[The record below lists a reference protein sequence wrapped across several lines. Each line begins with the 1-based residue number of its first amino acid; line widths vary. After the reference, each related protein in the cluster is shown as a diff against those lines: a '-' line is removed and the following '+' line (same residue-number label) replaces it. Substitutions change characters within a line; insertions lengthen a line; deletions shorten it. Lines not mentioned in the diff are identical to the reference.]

1 MAKKGLKRKQKTEEV
16 KKQDESKVILPLV
29 RRSDEP
35 VIKKAKWI
43 NRERILV
50 FGTRG
55 ISFQHRHLMKDI
67 IKMLPHAKSANKM
80 ERKENLFIVNEMC
93 KMSHCNKCILF
104 DGRLQ
109 RDLYMWFSNSPDGPS
124 IKFNVES
131 IFTSAELKL
140 TGNCLKGSRP
150 LLSFD
155 NSFDAH
161 PQYSLLREMFVQI
174 FGVPDH
180 HPKSQPFV
188 DNVLNFSVLDNRIWF
203 RNYQILD
210 ENGAIAEIGPRFV
223 LQPIRIFK
231 GSFCGETLWENP
243 FYVTPAKTRRLLKDN
258 KKDKYANNKIQRKA
272 KKTKEL
278 LAPFRVKP
286 ENEIFRDGN
295 VKEKA
300 KHLIA
305 KNKKAF

>member
-1 MAKKGLKRKQKTEEV
+1 MAKKGLKRKQKSEVVKEE
-16 KKQDESKVILPLV
+16 EPKVVLPLV

-35 VIKKAKWI
+35 VTKKAKWI
-43 NRERILV
+43 NRERVLV
-50 FGTRG
+50 FATRG
-55 ISFQHRHLMKDI
+55 ISFQHRHLMKDV
-67 IKMLPHAKSANKM
+67 IKMLPHSKPAHKM
-80 ERKENLFIVNEMC
+80 ERKENLFVVNEIC

-109 RDLYMWFSNSPDGPS
+109 RDLYMWFSNCPDGPS

-131 IFTSAELKL
+131 IYTSAELKL

-150 LLSFD
+150 ILSFD
-155 NSFDAH
+155 NSFEEH
-161 PQYSLLREMFVQI
+161 PHFSLLREMFTQI
-174 FGVPDH
+174 FGVPNH

-203 RNYQILD
+203 RNYQILNED
-210 ENGAIAEIGPRFV
+210 GAIAEIGPRFV

-243 FYVTPAKTRRLLKDN
+243 FYVTPAKSRRLLKS
-258 KKDKYANNKIQRKA
+258 KKDDKYANNKIQRKA

-286 ENEIFRDGN
+286 ENEIFRDGDI
-295 VKEKA
+295 KDKA
-300 KHLIA
+300 KRILLS
-305 KNKKAF
+305 KKK

>member
-1 MAKKGLKRKQKTEEV
+1 MAKKSLKRKQKSEAIIKEDEE
-16 KKQDESKVILPLV
+16 QPKVAALPLV

-35 VIKKAKWI
+35 VAKKTKWI

-55 ISFQHRHLMKDI
+55 ISFQHRHLMKDL
-67 IKMLPHAKSANKM
+67 IKLLPHAKPANKM
-80 ERKENLFIVNEMC
+80 ERKENLFVVNEIC

-109 RDLYMWFSNSPDGPS
+109 RDLYLWFANSPDGPS

-131 IFTSAELKL
+131 IYTSAELKL

-150 LLSFD
+150 ILSFD
-155 NSFDAH
+155 SSFDEH

-174 FGVPDH
+174 FGVPNH

-210 ENGAIAEIGPRFV
+210 NNGAIAEIGPRFV
-223 LQPIRIFK
+223 LQPIRIFQ

-243 FYVTPAKTRRLLKDN
+243 FYVTPAKTRRILKE
-258 KKDKYANNKIQRKA
+258 KMKDKYANNKIQRKA

-286 ENEIFRDGN
+286 EIEIFRDGN

-300 KHLIA
+300 KKLLARH
-305 KNKKAF
+305 K